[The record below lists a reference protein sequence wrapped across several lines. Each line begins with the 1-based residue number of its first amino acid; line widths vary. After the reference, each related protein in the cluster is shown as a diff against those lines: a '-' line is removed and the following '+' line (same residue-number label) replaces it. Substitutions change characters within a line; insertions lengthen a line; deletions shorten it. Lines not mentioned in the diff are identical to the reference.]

1 MLLRLLARA
10 RTTNIVEQDQLP
22 RNILP
27 GPSSAFA
34 LLQDITLLLF
44 CKLLSL
50 HAVYYLVQ
58 LPRPA
63 RQLLELS
70 STGGLLYL
78 VRLCSMLFKFF
89 LRFTIL

>member
-22 RNILP
+22 RNIAS
-27 GPSSAFA
+27 GPVLRTTARYDTADF
-34 LLQDITLLLF
+34 F
-44 CKLLSL
+44 KLLSL
-50 HAVYYLVQ
+50 HAVYNLVQ

-70 STGGLLYL
+70 STGGLLY
-78 VRLCSMLFKFF
+78 VFRLCSTLLKIF